1 MRTILKNI
9 SLALAAA
16 CAISTSSYAQGRQEQ
31 LINQDWKFAFGNAQS
46 IKDNYMAGTRYFNYL
61 TKTGYGDGP
70 ADPKFDDRA
79 WRNVSIPHDW
89 AVEVPFAPN
98 ASHSHGYRQ
107 VGWAYPETSL
117 GWYRKTINIPQK
129 DLGKKISLLFEGIF
143 RNSEVWVNGFYLGG
157 EPSGYLDSQYDIT
170 DYINYGGDNVI
181 TVKAD
186 ASLEEG
192 WFYEGAGIYRN
203 VWLIKTDPVHVA
215 KDGIFVTTN
224 INGNSAD
231 VAIRANIQNE
241 DMKAHD
247 VSLKLSVK
255 DAQGKQVASTDVN
268 ASEIKSMASH
278 LYYKKLKA
286 SNIKLWSPDSP
297 SLYTLEIKVL
307 RDGDLVDVRNVR
319 FGFRTVEFTS
329 DKGLMINDQ
338 HLKIV
343 GVNIHQDFAGVGCAV
358 SKPLQIERVKMLK
371 SWGFNGIRT
380 SHNPVNVDL
389 LDVCDSLGMVVLE
402 ETRLEGIND
411 YHKSQLRRMIE
422 RDRNHPSIIAWSVGN
437 EEWQIESNIYGERI
451 TRTIQAYAK
460 TIDSTRMYT
469 AAVSGGC
476 GYGTSESIELMGFN
490 YLAQCDIDKYRE
502 KHLNQPGWLTE
513 ETSGCGAR
521 SVYWA
526 DSSACHIPQ
535 FDRAGGTSIERG
547 YKFCMERDWM
557 SGLFYWTGFDY
568 RGESTPFSY
577 PANGSYFGILDQ
589 CGFPKDA
596 AFYILAN
603 NSQKPMVHALPHWNH
618 AGHEGE
624 KVDVW
629 AYSNCDEVEL
639 IVNRKSMGKQPVP
652 KYGHCAWNVVYQP
665 GSIQLKGYRKGAVVA
680 TEELKTSAKA
690 STLSLSASKQIVRK
704 NAEDI
709 VLISV
714 SALDSKGLPVPD
726 AANKLSFSISGPGE
740 IVGVGN
746 GDPSCLENDREY
758 AQEYGIKINA
768 RQELTVSN
776 LANWSAE
783 VSASKDN
790 EWRPALFYDRNERW
804 DYYHDTLLVVRG
816 DFDIE
821 DFDER
826 AQFKL
831 FSKSILLD
839 QSIYINGTLVA
850 KDIKRD
856 APQSYAI
863 DRKILRKGKNEI
875 CYVGKK
881 IRKANRWDEPN
892 TDPGCIGV
900 QIPARQYTRSLFSG
914 KALVVV
920 RTSGKP
926 GSITVSA
933 KGDGLREAKISVR

>member
-1 MRTILKNI
+1 MRNFVKSI

-16 CAISTSSYAQGRQEQ
+16 CSCLSANAQNRQEH
-31 LINQDWKFAFGNAQS
+31 LLNSDWKFAFGNAQS
-46 IKDNYMAGTRYFNYL
+46 IRDNYMTGTRYFNYL

-70 ADPKFDDRA
+70 TANAFDDRA
-79 WRNVSIPHDW
+79 WRSVDIPHDW
-89 AVEVPFAPN
+89 AVELPFAPN
-98 ASHSHGYRQ
+98 ASHSHGYKT
-107 VGWAYPETSL
+107 VGWAFPETSL
-117 GWYRKTINIPQK
+117 GWYRKKIDIPNS
-129 DLGKKISLLFEGIF
+129 DYGKKISILFEGIF
-143 RNSEVWVNGFYLGG
+143 RNSEVWINGFYLGG
-157 EPSGYLDSQYDIT
+157 EQSGYLDSQYDIT
-170 DYINYGGDNVI
+170 DYINYGGENVI
-181 TVKAD
+181 AVKAD

-203 VWLIKTDPVHVA
+203 VWLIKTDPVHLA

-224 INGNSAD
+224 ISGNNAD
-231 VAIRANIQNE
+231 VDIRASIQNE
-241 DMKAHD
+241 DLKAHK
-247 VSLKLSVK
+247 V
-255 DAQGKQVASTDVN
+255 Q
-268 ASEIKSMASH
+268 
-278 LYYKKLKA
+278 LKA
-286 SNIKLWSPDSP
+286 TIKDVHGNLVSSADIPACNVRSMDSHNYFYQLKANNIKLWSPDQP
-297 SLYTLEIKVL
+297 VLYKLEIKVL
-307 RDGDLVDVRNVR
+307 SDGSQVDSKTVR
-319 FGFRTVEFTS
+319 FGFRTIEFTS
-329 DKGLMINDQ
+329 DKGLFLNDK

-358 SKPLQIERVKMLK
+358 TKPLQIERVKMLK

-389 LDVCDSLGMVVLE
+389 LDVCDSLGMLVLE

-437 EEWQIESNIYGERI
+437 EEWQIESNILGERI

-502 KHLNQPGWLTE
+502 KHPTQPGWLSE

-521 SVYWA
+521 GIYWA
-526 DSSACHIPQ
+526 DSASCHIPQ

-596 AFYILAN
+596 AWYILAN
-603 NSQKPMVHALPHWNH
+603 NTEQPMVHVFPHWNH

-639 IVNRKSMGKQPVP
+639 IVNKKSMGKQPVP
-652 KYGHCAWNVVYQP
+652 KYGHCAWSVVYKP
-665 GSIQLKGYRKGAVVA
+665 GAIQLKGYKKGVLAA
-680 TEELKTSAKA
+680 TEEVKTSGKA
-690 STLSLSASKQIVRK
+690 AQIVVSASKQAVSR
-704 NAEDI
+704 NSQNI
-709 VLISV
+709 VLVSV
-714 SALDSKGLPVPD
+714 SATDSKGVPVPD
-726 AANKLSFSISGPGE
+726 AANKLTFSISGPGE
-740 IVGVGN
+740 IIGVGN

-758 AQEYGIKINA
+758 QQNFALPIRLQK
-768 RQELTVSN
+768 ELTVTD
-776 LANWSAE
+776 LANWQAE
-783 VSASKDN
+783 VEAAKIKD
-790 EWRPALFYDRNERW
+790 WRPALAYDRREKW
-804 DYYHDTLLVVRG
+804 YDYHDTLLVVRCG
-816 DFDIE
+816 FDIDNFAE
-821 DFDER
+821 N
-826 AQFKL
+826 AQYML
-831 FSKSILLD
+831 YSKSILLD
-839 QSIYINGTLVA
+839 QSIYVNGVEVA
-850 KDIKRD
+850 SRIKRD
-856 APQSYAI
+856 APQQFKI
-863 DRKILRKGKNEI
+863 DRGILREGKNEI

-881 IRKANRWDEPN
+881 IRKGYQWDEPN
-892 TDPGCIGV
+892 TDPGCIG
-900 QIPARQYTRSLFSG
+900 QTIPAAQYTRSLFSG

-920 RTSGKP
+920 RTTGKP
-926 GSITVSA
+926 GAITITA
-933 KGDGLREAKISVR
+933 KGDGLKDGKVTVR